1 MLGRRVSHRSGSR
14 LSDRGRLPDF
24 DRAMTPTPALDLR
37 GPRVLL
43 RPWRAAD
50 LAPFAALNADPEVM
64 EHLPAPLTR
73 EESDATVTRIDAH
86 LAAHGFTFW
95 AVEVPGEAPFA
106 GFVGLVVP
114 RFEAHFTPCV
124 EIGWRLARE
133 HWGKGYAVEAAAVAL
148 RAAFGPLGLHENR
161 GADRP
166 REPPLAAGDGTT
178 LHAPQPR
185 RRLRPPAGPGAASP
199 PASRAVPDRESGVG
213 RRPTERSVVVRAHGS

>member
-1 MLGRRVSHRSGSR
+1 
-14 LSDRGRLPDF
+14 
-24 DRAMTPTPALDLR
+24 MTPTPALDLR

-148 RAAFGPLGLHENR
+148 RAAFGPLGLHEIVALTVPGNLR
-161 GADRP
+161 SRRVMERLCMHRNPADDFDH
-166 REPPLAAGDGTT
+166 PLVPEQ
-178 LHAPQPR
+178 H
-185 RRLRPPAGPGAASP
+185 RLRRHVLYRIARAEWVAA
-199 PASRAVPDRESGVG
+199 
-213 RRPTERSVVVRAHGS
+213 RRSDLSS

>member
-1 MLGRRVSHRSGSR
+1 
-14 LSDRGRLPDF
+14 
-24 DRAMTPTPALDLR
+24 MTPTPALDLR

-64 EHLPAPLTR
+64 QHLPAPLTR

-95 AVEVPGEAPFA
+95 AVEVPGEVPFA

-148 RAAFGPLGLHENR
+148 RAAFGPLGLREIVALTVPGNLRSRRVMERLGMHRNP
-161 GADRP
+161 ADDFDH
-166 REPPLAAGDGTT
+166 PLVPEE
-178 LHAPQPR
+178 H
-185 RRLRPPAGPGAASP
+185 RLRRHVLCRIAREEWAA
-199 PASRAVPDRESGVG
+199 A
-213 RRPTERSVVVRAHGS
+213 RRSSLSS